1 MDILTQIM
9 ENASAF
15 PDRPAIISDC
25 SSVTWRGLYDG
36 SRRLAECINSVCTP
50 GSRAP
55 LIVCGHKSPY
65 MIMSMLACAYAG
77 HAYCPVDISMPA
89 ERVADI
95 IDAVSPEIVLAAEE
109 SALDLLPQNGG
120 FFLMPPRMIA
130 ETADG
135 AASSYELPADRSTD
149 DVAYSTKENADPADH
164 SHHAY
169 NVLCPVSGSE
179 TFYIIFT
186 SGSTGKPKG
195 VEITADDLNNY
206 LEWIVDAGA
215 DSSSKFGRVFIN
227 QAPFSFDLSVM
238 DLYQC
243 FACCG
248 TLWTLSHDTIK
259 DYSKLIHSLGRSS
272 AHVWVSTPSFAD
284 ICLADPAFSR
294 DLMPYL
300 SVFLF
305 CGETLTVNTVRRLYE
320 RFPDAVVVNTYGPT
334 ESTVAVTDVV
344 VTREMCENGGAL
356 PVGRAK
362 PGTVVYVEAAGGAG
376 SRAGAC
382 GSSAGDG
389 AACASDRCASGD
401 GVSGTGVTGEIIIAG
416 NTVAK
421 GYFNMPEKTAASFFE
436 TEINGQRMRAYR
448 TGDLGYISDDGMLHY
463 CGRIDNQIKLHGY
476 RIEIEDIENNLT
488 ALAGIS
494 RAAVIPSEKDGK
506 IKSLTAYI
514 ACENAA
520 ASSTDKSSAYDAAYI
535 KEMMRRRLPD
545 YMIPKKIIF
554 VNELPLTPNGK
565 VDRKALKNS
574 PGYSLNRPEK
584 ANSGSSGK
592 AVNGEIK

>member
-1 MDILTQIM
+1 MDILNQIR
-9 ENASAF
+9 ENADAF
-15 PDRPAIISDC
+15 SDRPAIISEND
-25 SSVTWRGLYDG
+25 SVTWRGLYNG
-36 SRRLAECINSVCTP
+36 SRRLAERINNMCTP

-55 LIVCGHKSPY
+55 LVVCGHKSPY

-109 SALDLLPQNGG
+109 SALDLLPQDGR
-120 FFLMPPRMIA
+120 FFLMPPRMIT

-135 AASSYELPADRSTD
+135 ITDPQQGCELI
-149 DVAYSTKENADPADH
+149 
-164 SHHAY
+164 
-169 NVLCPVSGSE
+169 CPVSGEE

-195 VEITADDLNNY
+195 VEITANNLNNY
-206 LEWIVDAGA
+206 LDWILDVGA
-215 DSSSKFGRVFIN
+215 DRSSKFGRVFIN

-243 FACCG
+243 LACCG
-248 TLWTLSHDTIK
+248 TLWTLSYDTIK
-259 DYSKLIHSLGRSS
+259 NYSKLIYSLGRSS

-284 ICLADPAFSR
+284 ICLADPAFNC
-294 DLMPYL
+294 DLMPCL

-305 CGETLTVNTVRRLYE
+305 CGETLTVNTVRRLHE

-344 VTREMCENGGAL
+344 VTHEMCADGGAL

-382 GSSAGDG
+382 SAGDG
-389 AACASDRCASGD
+389 AACSVDRTSGG
-401 GVSGTGVTGEIIIAG
+401 GVSGSGVTGEIIIAG

-421 GYFNMPEKTAASFFE
+421 GYFNMPEKTSESFFE
-436 TEINGQRMRAYR
+436 TEINGRRMRAYR

-463 CGRIDNQIKLHGY
+463 CGRMDNQIKLHGY
-476 RIEIEDIENNLT
+476 RIETEDIESNLT
-488 ALAGIS
+488 AIDGIS
-494 RAAVIPSEKDGK
+494 KAAVIPSEKDGK

-514 ACENAA
+514 IYENDSG
-520 ASSTDKSSAYDAAYI
+520 SSPDAHSV
-535 KEMMRRRLPD
+535 KEKLRMRLPD

-554 VNELPLTPNGK
+554 VHELPLTPNGK
-565 VDRKALKNS
+565 VDRKALK
-574 PGYSLNRPEK
+574 
-584 ANSGSSGK
+584 
-592 AVNGEIK
+592 GELK

>member
-1 MDILTQIM
+1 MDILNQIR
-9 ENASAF
+9 ENADAF
-15 PDRPAIISDC
+15 SDRPAIISENG
-25 SSVTWRGLYDG
+25 SVTWRGLYDG
-36 SRRLAECINSVCTP
+36 SRRLAERINNMCAP

-55 LIVCGHKSPY
+55 LVVCGHKSPY

-109 SALDLLPQNGG
+109 SALDLLPQDGG
-120 FFLMPPRMIA
+120 FFLMPPRMIT

-135 AASSYELPADRSTD
+135 ITDPQQGYELIR
-149 DVAYSTKENADPADH
+149 
-164 SHHAY
+164 
-169 NVLCPVSGSE
+169 PVSGEE

-195 VEITADDLNNY
+195 VEITANNLNNY
-206 LEWIVDAGA
+206 LDWILDVGA
-215 DSSSKFGRVFIN
+215 DRSSKFGRVFIN

-243 FACCG
+243 LACCG
-248 TLWTLSHDTIK
+248 TLWTLSHNTVK
-259 DYSKLIHSLGRSS
+259 NYSKLIYSLGRSS

-284 ICLADPAFSR
+284 ICLADPTFR
-294 DLMPYL
+294 CDLMPCL

-305 CGETLTVNTVRRLYE
+305 CGETLTVNTVRRLHE

-344 VTREMCENGGAL
+344 VTHEMCADGGAL

-382 GSSAGDG
+382 SSAGDG
-389 AACASDRCASGD
+389 AARSVDRTSGD
-401 GVSGTGVTGEIIIAG
+401 GVSGSGATGEIIIAG

-421 GYFNMPEKTAASFFE
+421 GYFNMPEKTSESFFE
-436 TEINGQRMRAYR
+436 TEINGRRMRAYR

-463 CGRIDNQIKLHGY
+463 CGRMDNQIKLHGY
-476 RIEIEDIENNLT
+476 RIETEDIESNLT
-488 ALAGIS
+488 ALDGIS
-494 RAAVIPSEKDGK
+494 KAAVIPSEKDGK

-514 ACENAA
+514 ICDNDSG
-520 ASSTDKSSAYDAAYI
+520 SSPDAHSV
-535 KEMMRRRLPD
+535 KEKLRMRLPD

-554 VNELPLTPNGK
+554 VHELPLTPNGK
-565 VDRKALKNS
+565 VDRKALK
-574 PGYSLNRPEK
+574 
-584 ANSGSSGK
+584 
-592 AVNGEIK
+592 GELK

>member
-1 MDILTQIM
+1 MDILNQIR
-9 ENASAF
+9 ENADAF
-15 PDRPAIISDC
+15 SDRPAIISENG
-25 SSVTWRGLYDG
+25 SVTWRGLYDG
-36 SRRLAECINSVCTP
+36 SRRLAERINDVCSP

-55 LIVCGHKSPY
+55 LVVCGHKSPY

-95 IDAVSPEIVLAAEE
+95 IDTVRPEIVLAAEE
-109 SALDLLPQNGG
+109 SALDLLPQDGE

-135 AASSYELPADRSTD
+135 CANLHAIPGDYSADGIKNVNDSCN
-149 DVAYSTKENADPADH
+149 SQ
-164 SHHAY
+164 HAC
-169 NVLCPVSGSE
+169 NSLRPVSGDE

-195 VEITADDLNNY
+195 VEITADNLNNY
-206 LEWIVDAGA
+206 LEWILDAGA
-215 DSSSKFGRVFIN
+215 DRSSKYGRVFIN

-243 FACCG
+243 LACCG
-248 TLWTLSHDTIK
+248 TLWTLPHDTIK
-259 DYSKLIHSLGRSS
+259 DYNKLIHSLGRSA

-284 ICLADPAFSR
+284 ICLADPAFDR
-294 DLMPYL
+294 DLMPCL

-334 ESTVAVTDVV
+334 ESTVAVTGVV
-344 VTREMCENGGAL
+344 ITREMCENGGAL

-389 AACASDRCASGD
+389 AACAADHDASGD
-401 GVSGTGVTGEIIIAG
+401 GVSGSGVTGEIIIAG
-416 NTVAK
+416 DTVAK
-421 GYFNMPEKTAASFFE
+421 GYFNMPEKTSASFFE
-436 TEINGQRMRAYR
+436 TEINGRRMRAYR

-514 ACENAA
+514 ACENTA
-520 ASSTDKSSAYDAAYI
+520 ASSPDESSAYDAAYI
-535 KEMMRRRLPD
+535 KEMLRRRLPD

-574 PGYSLNRPEK
+574 PGYSLNRPKK

-592 AVNGEIK
+592 AVNGELK

>member
-1 MDILTQIM
+1 MDILNQIR
-9 ENASAF
+9 ENADAF
-15 PDRPAIISDC
+15 SDRPAIISENG
-25 SSVTWRGLYDG
+25 SVTWRGLYDG
-36 SRRLAECINSVCTP
+36 SRRLAERINNMCAP

-55 LIVCGHKSPY
+55 LVVCGHKSPY

-109 SALDLLPQNGG
+109 SALDLLPQDGG
-120 FFLMPPRMIA
+120 FFLMPPRMIT

-135 AASSYELPADRSTD
+135 ITDPQQGYELIR
-149 DVAYSTKENADPADH
+149 
-164 SHHAY
+164 
-169 NVLCPVSGSE
+169 PVSGEE

-195 VEITADDLNNY
+195 VEITADNLNNY
-206 LEWIVDAGA
+206 LDWILDVGA
-215 DSSSKFGRVFIN
+215 DRSSKFGRVFIN

-243 FACCG
+243 LACCG
-248 TLWTLSHDTIK
+248 TLWTLSYDTIK
-259 DYSKLIHSLGRSS
+259 NYSKLIYSLGRSS

-284 ICLADPAFSR
+284 ICLADPTFR
-294 DLMPYL
+294 CDLMPCL

-305 CGETLTVNTVRRLYE
+305 CGETLAVNTVRRLHE
-320 RFPDAVVVNTYGPT
+320 RFPDAVIVNTYGPT

-344 VTREMCENGGAL
+344 VTHEMCVDGGAL

-376 SRAGAC
+376 SREGAC
-382 GSSAGDG
+382 SSADYG
-389 AACASDRCASGD
+389 AARSVDHTSGD
-401 GVSGTGVTGEIIIAG
+401 GVSGSGVTGEIIIAG

-421 GYFNMPEKTAASFFE
+421 GYFNMPEKTSESFFE
-436 TEINGQRMRAYR
+436 TEINGRRMRAYR

-463 CGRIDNQIKLHGY
+463 CGRMDNQIKLHGY
-476 RIEIEDIENNLT
+476 RIETEDIESNLT
-488 ALAGIS
+488 ALDGIS
-494 RAAVIPSEKDGK
+494 KAAVIPSEKDGK

-514 ACENAA
+514 ICENDSG
-520 ASSTDKSSAYDAAYI
+520 SSPDAHSV
-535 KEMMRRRLPD
+535 KEKLRMRLPD

-554 VNELPLTPNGK
+554 VHELPLTPNGK
-565 VDRKALKNS
+565 VDRKALK
-574 PGYSLNRPEK
+574 
-584 ANSGSSGK
+584 
-592 AVNGEIK
+592 GELK